1 MKKINNALSWFIRDG
16 SLAARLART
25 LLEVIFSFFVGNA
38 GDIFGLF
45 NLSPSAKGLL
55 TAFTIMVTTALLG
68 FINDN
73 KKPDVST

>member
-1 MKKINNALSWFIRDG
+1 MEKLNKAIEWFIRDG

-25 LLEVIFSFFVGNA
+25 VLEVIFSFFVGNA

-45 NLSPSAKGLL
+45 NLSPTAKGLL
-55 TAFTIMVTTALLG
+55 TAFTIMLTTALLG

-73 KKPDVST
+73 KKADS

>member
-1 MKKINNALSWFIRDG
+1 MSKAIEWFIRDG

-25 LLEVIFSFFVGNA
+25 IIEVIFSFFVGNA

-45 NLSPSAKGLL
+45 NLSPSAKTLL
-55 TAFTIMVTTALLG
+55 TGFTIMLTTALLG

-73 KKPDVST
+73 KRVTS

>member
-1 MKKINNALSWFIRDG
+1 MNKFNKAIEWFLCDNSVAG
-16 SLAARLART
+16 KLVRT
-25 LLEVIFSFFVGNA
+25 LFEVIFGFFVGNA

-55 TAFTIMVTTALLG
+55 TSFSIVLATALLG

-73 KKPDVST
+73 KKPNIST

>member
-1 MKKINNALSWFIRDG
+1 MNKAVEWFIRDG

-25 LLEVIFSFFVGNA
+25 LAEVVFSFFVGNA

-45 NLSPSAKGLL
+45 HLDPTVKGMI
-55 TAFTIMVTTALLG
+55 TSFTILLTTALLG

-73 KKPDVST
+73 KIPDR